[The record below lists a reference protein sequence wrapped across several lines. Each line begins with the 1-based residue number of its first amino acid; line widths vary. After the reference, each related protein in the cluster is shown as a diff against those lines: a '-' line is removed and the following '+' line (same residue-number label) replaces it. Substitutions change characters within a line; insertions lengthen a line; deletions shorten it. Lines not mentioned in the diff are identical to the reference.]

1 MAAVPGDPPDVQEAR
16 ISGAVRVAGHLGEL
30 LQGRLGPEGPVV
42 LVTLPCPPLAAEAA
56 RRPGPLALN
65 QTAPVMPP
73 GQLGAFLRALGAP
86 LEGSFRLRLEMP
98 LGGGAGASTAAR
110 VALAHAA
117 QVTDAAVVARA
128 CLASEGASDPLMFPA
143 PGRLLWASREARVLA
158 ELPPLPEMEI
168 LGGFFGPP
176 HRTDPTDGNFA
187 VIGDLVADW
196 RRAPDLATLAALASA
211 SARRCLAQRG
221 PADDPTPALAA
232 ALGAAG
238 FAIAH
243 TGSARALIFTPGAVP
258 RGAEERLAA
267 AGFRQILRYR
277 L

>member
-1 MAAVPGDPPDVQEAR
+1 MAAEPGNPQTLPTQR
-16 ISGAVRVAGHLGEL
+16 ISGAVRVAGHFGEL
-30 LQGRLGPEGPVV
+30 LQGRLGPEGPVA

-56 RRPGPLALN
+56 RRPGPLALH

-73 GQLGAFLRALGAP
+73 GQFGGFLRALGAP
-86 LEGSFRLRLEMP
+86 AEGSFRLRLEMP

-117 QVTDAAVVARA
+117 GVTDPAIVARA

-176 HRTDPTDGNFA
+176 RRTDPSDGNFA
-187 VIGDLVADW
+187 VIDDLVSDW
-196 RRAPDLATLAALASA
+196 QSAPDLTGFAALASA
-211 SARRCLAQRG
+211 SARRCLERRG
-221 PADDPTPALAA
+221 PADDPTSGLAA

-243 TGSARALIFTPGAVP
+243 TGSARALIFAPGNVP